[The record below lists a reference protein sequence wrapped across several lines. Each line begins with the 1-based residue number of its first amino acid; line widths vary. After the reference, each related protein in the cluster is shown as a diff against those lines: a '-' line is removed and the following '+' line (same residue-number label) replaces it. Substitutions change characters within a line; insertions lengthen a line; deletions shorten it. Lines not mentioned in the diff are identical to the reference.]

1 VNKIVIT
8 NLLHSPFRTLIT
20 VSPVAIS
27 TAVVSTV
34 VGICATLPPEN
45 LQGGKAIAAVFA
57 AICFSSIFVATYSA
71 VSPRT
76 RQIAVMRALGAC
88 RLFLAR
94 AVIGEMSLVVCL
106 GVGLG
111 AGVYVAAVHLSRSIY
126 PSMAISRSEIFVVSL
141 VAVVAG
147 VGGALTRMLQI
158 LSKFATFLKK

>member
-20 VSPVAIS
+20 VSSVAIS

-34 VGICATLPPEN
+34 VGIATLPPEN

-71 VSPRT
+71 VSPQT

-147 VGGALTRMLQI
+147 VGGALTRMLHI